1 MIKITQNNYETWFI
15 DLIDGNLSDQQL
27 DMVLEF
33 LRQNPDLQT
42 ELNELKNITLQPLK
56 NDNLNFNHLLKS
68 EFDHPEIFE
77 ETCIRYLEKDL
88 LPKNEI
94 EFQHYLSHNK
104 AAQNELKLFE
114 YTVLQPDENIIYP
127 HSSALLKTRKI
138 PVYWLSAAALIVFAF
153 IFWFNKNQTPLPNTP
168 ILANN
173 IVLLQQEQANIE
185 VLHFK
190 PQLKAFI
197 LETTT
202 ASTTQQIAAKTAEK
216 PSTREDTLELLS
228 SQTVFA
234 STNTISSGLIDIE
247 PTFYIIAEKNRN
259 FKIFPTIKELLAEII
274 NKKVEQ
280 IEPEKE
286 LNKITF
292 IALNRLNDVT
302 NNKFDYNTNED
313 GKLSKLEYNSR
324 FLAFSIPVNTH

>member
-1 MIKITQNNYETWFI
+1 MIKITRNNYETWFI
-15 DLIDGNLSDQQL
+15 DLIDGILSNQQL

-114 YTVLQPDENIIYP
+114 LTVLQPDTNIVYP
-127 HSSALLKTRKI
+127 HTSSLQKTLKI
-138 PVYWLSAAALIVFAF
+138 PVYWLTAAALIVFAF

-168 ILANN
+168 IFANN
-173 IVLLQQEQANIE
+173 IVLLQQEPTNIE

-190 PQLKAFI
+190 PQLKAFV
-197 LETTT
+197 LESPK
-202 ASTTQQIAAKTAEK
+202 ASPTEQIVSKTHEN
-216 PSTREDTLELLS
+216 PNISEDKLELLS
-228 SQTVFA
+228 SHTVFA
-234 STNTISSGLIDIE
+234 STSTHNTGLIDIE
-247 PTFYIIAEKNRN
+247 PTFYIIAEKDRN

-292 IALNRLNDVT
+292 LALNRLNDVT